1 MNLFLLTVFIAATS
15 TDPTTTNTNS
25 SSSNNSSKNSSATTT
40 TKKNS
45 KSTGTIVADPNAPQD
60 TSVALPKS
68 KKTQTPEAT
77 LVANDAADPASIVG
91 NSIDAATQIANEA
104 AKAAL
109 DEAAKLAAIGSDNEK
124 STATGSIINSQT
136 VGAMTDG
143 AVAVAKELKKPKAK
157 KSAEDATSTDEN
169 TPPKPTKKS
178 KVNNTD
184 SGVPADS
191 PTTKN

>member
-1 MNLFLLTVFIAATS
+1 M
-15 TDPTTTNTNS
+15 
-25 SSSNNSSKNSSATTT
+25 
-40 TKKNS
+40 
-45 KSTGTIVADPNAPQD
+45 ADPNAPQD